1 MLSTDDGAAHD
12 IQRQQGG
19 VRQLPD
25 HQAQPQDHRLLHK
38 PHGRRVSRNIPS
50 YVSRKT
56 GILGVCRNITLFP
69 RVFTIR
75 FRSFS
80 PMPNALEFH
89 SGQSYYFISTS
100 SPLNMTA
107 RAGGYCVSNNMKVN
121 FMTSSS
127 HDSHDS
133 HVLHPRLCSKWPI
146 RMLPRGQV
154 LG

>member
-1 MLSTDDGAAHD
+1 MFPTDDGAAHD
-12 IQRQQGG
+12 LQRQQGG

-38 PHGRRVSRNIPS
+38 PHGRRVSHNIS
-50 YVSRKT
+50 SLCLKEDWNI
-56 GILGVCRNITLFP
+56 GGVCCNITLLP

-107 RAGGYCVSNNMKVN
+107 RAGGYCVSNNMKVS
-121 FMTSSS
+121 FMTSS
-127 HDSHDS
+127 SHDS